1 MKIQECNYNKNKDI
15 IVISVPQNEYLFDQ
29 YEEIIKSFEET
40 FINEKN
46 AILLITDD
54 MNISIF
60 HTDKEKENPFL

>member
-1 MKIQECNYNKNKDI
+1 MKIQECNYNKNEDI

-29 YEEIIKSFEET
+29 HEEIIKSFEET

-60 HTDKEKENPFL
+60 HTNKEKENPFL

>member
-54 MNISIF
+54 INISIF
-60 HTDKEKENPFL
+60 HTNKEKKNPFL

>member
-60 HTDKEKENPFL
+60 HTNKGKENPFL

>member
-60 HTDKEKENPFL
+60 HTNKEKENPFL

>member
-29 YEEIIKSFEET
+29 HEEIIKSFEEA